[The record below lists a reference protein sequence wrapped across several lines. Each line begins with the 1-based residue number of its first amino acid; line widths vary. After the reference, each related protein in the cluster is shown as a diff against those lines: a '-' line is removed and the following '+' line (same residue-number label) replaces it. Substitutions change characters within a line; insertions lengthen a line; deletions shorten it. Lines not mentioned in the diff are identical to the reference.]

1 VPEEFNQ
8 IQVEDAPAF
17 GNVATALGL
26 GMAFQLRVP
35 AGGAGR
41 RFTYVSENCRELNGV
56 AAEQVLA
63 DPATLYGMILP
74 EAREAYET
82 AEAGAV
88 EGPGRFEV
96 EVQMLVRGEVRWRRV
111 NAARRVLADGSSL
124 WDGLLCDITDAKRT
138 AEEND
143 KQRWRLAVA
152 VEATGL
158 GFWQWNLQTNEI
170 VWSTRN
176 KALFGLAPDA
186 PVTVEHY
193 LAMIHPDD
201 LQRCIDTYRG
211 VRDDPGGRGG
221 DFAMDY
227 RAVMPNGQLRWIR
240 THGRILTDAGVPT
253 LVVGTTLDN
262 TERREAEERR
272 NLVMSELAH
281 RAKNGLQVMMAII
294 KETGRSAADVK
305 GFEAVLM
312 ARLQALADAQDLVTA
327 AGGRPVP
334 LTELASRALT
344 PFGLTRFDM
353 DLDVTTPTVHGD
365 VAGGLALL
373 LHEMATNAVKYGALS
388 RPEGRIMLRAEDA
401 GPGMA
406 ALHWSERGGPRVEA
420 SNRRGFGT
428 KLLQAALRQ
437 HGGKVEPAFRPEG
450 FSARMEFRIAG

>member
-1 VPEEFNQ
+1 VPEKSNQ
-8 IQVEDAPAF
+8 IQVGDAPAF

-26 GMAFQLRVP
+26 GMAFQLHVP
-35 AGGAGR
+35 VGGAGR
-41 RFTYVSENCRELNGV
+41 QFTYVSENCFELNGV
-56 AAEQVLA
+56 TAGQVLA

-74 EAREAYET
+74 EAREAYEQ
-82 AEAGAV
+82 AEARAIDGS
-88 EGPGRFEV
+88 GRFEI
-96 EVQMLVRGEVRWRRV
+96 EVRMLVRGEVRWRRV
-111 NAARRVLADGSSL
+111 TAARRVLSDNSSL
-124 WDGLLCDITDAKRT
+124 WDGIVCDVTDAKRV
-138 AEEND
+138 ADENE

-158 GFWQWNLQTNEI
+158 GFWQWNLRSNEI

-176 KALFGLAPDA
+176 KALFGLPADA
-186 PVTVEHY
+186 PVTIDHY

-201 LQRCIDTYRG
+201 LPRCVEIYRG
-211 VRDDPGGRGG
+211 VRDHHPGG
-221 DFAMDY
+221 DFAMEY

-240 THGRILTDAGVPT
+240 TQGRILSDDAGPA

-262 TERREAEERR
+262 TERRQAEERR

-305 GFEAVLM
+305 GFEALLM

-327 AGGRPVP
+327 AGGGPVP
-334 LTELASRALT
+334 LTELAARALT

-353 DLDVTTPTVHGD
+353 ELDVTTTPTVHGD

-388 RPEGRIMLRAEDA
+388 RPEGRIVLRAEDA

-406 ALHWSERGGPRVEA
+406 ALHWSERGGPLVEA
-420 SNRRGFGT
+420 SNRRGFGS

-437 HGGKVEPAFRPEG
+437 HGGKVEPAFLPEG
-450 FSARMEFRIAG
+450 FTARMEFRIAG

>member
-1 VPEEFNQ
+1 VSEESNQ
-8 IQVEDAPAF
+8 IQVGDAPAF
-17 GNVATALGL
+17 ENVATALGL
-26 GMAFQLRVP
+26 GMAFQLHVP
-35 AGGAGR
+35 VGGTGR
-41 RFTYVSENCRELNGV
+41 RFTYVSENCLELNGV
-56 AAEQVLA
+56 TAEQVLA

-74 EAREAYET
+74 EAREAYDR
-82 AEAGAV
+82 AEGRAI

-96 EVQMLVRGEVRWRRV
+96 EVRMLVRGEVRWRRV
-111 NAARRVLADGSSL
+111 TAARRVLADGSSL
-124 WDGLLCDITDAKRT
+124 WDGLVSDITEAKLA
-138 AEEND
+138 AEESD

-158 GFWQWNLQTNEI
+158 GFWQWNPRTHEI
-170 VWSTRN
+170 VWSARN
-176 KALFGLAPDA
+176 KALFGLPPDA
-186 PVTVEHY
+186 PVTIEHY

-201 LQRCIDTYRG
+201 LERCLDIYRG
-211 VRDDPGGRGG
+211 VRDGASAGG

-227 RAVMPNGQLRWIR
+227 RAVMPNGQMRWIR
-240 THGRILTDAGVPT
+240 THGRIISDADGPA
-253 LVVGTTLDN
+253 LVVGTTVDN

-327 AGGRPVP
+327 AGGGPVP
-334 LTELASRALT
+334 LTELAARALT

-353 DLDVTTPTVHGD
+353 ELQTVTPTVHGD

-388 RPEGRIMLRAEDA
+388 RPEGRIVLRAEDA

-406 ALHWSERGGPRVEA
+406 ALHWSERGGPLVEA
-420 SNRRGFGT
+420 TNRRGFGS

-437 HGGKVEPAFRPEG
+437 HGGKVEPAFLPEG